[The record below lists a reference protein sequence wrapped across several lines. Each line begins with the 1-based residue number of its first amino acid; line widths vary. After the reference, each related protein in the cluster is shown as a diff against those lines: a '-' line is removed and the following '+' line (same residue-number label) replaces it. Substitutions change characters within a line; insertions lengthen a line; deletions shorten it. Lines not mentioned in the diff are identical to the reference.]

1 MAHGEILPFL
11 ATHLGREVMG
21 VGDRMPVVRAAVVQS
36 APVFLD
42 RERSLAKAL
51 EWVTRA
57 AQAGARFVVFPEGF
71 IPAHPVWYHFRAA
84 TSRESLRMARELV
97 ENAVPVPS
105 PTTDALAEA
114 AAQHRLY
121 VVMGVCERDARN
133 PGLLYNTQLF
143 FGPDGTLLGKHQK
156 IMPTVGERLVHA
168 PGFGDTLRTV
178 STEFGPVGGL
188 ICGEAS
194 NPLAIFALAAQGAR
208 IIAVSWPNHF
218 SKNEHSMRDVVL
230 MASRAMGYRTN
241 AFVLSAAGTIGP
253 EMRERLPASSEDSE
267 FLARPGVCGGS
278 VIVDPHGNVV
288 AGPAGDEETLLVADL
303 DLGEVISAKLVHDYA
318 GHYNRPEVF
327 RLLLFTD
334 RPALFEEVQRR
345 RTVQILTGPDG
356 GAVGPVEPAEAAEE
370 GRGR

>member
-1 MAHGEILPFL
+1 M
-11 ATHLGREVMG
+11 
-21 VGDRMPVVRAAVVQS
+21 GDRLPTLRAAVVQA

-51 EWVTRA
+51 EWVARVA
-57 AQAGARFVVFPEGF
+57 EAGARFVVFPEGF
-71 IPAHPVWYHFRAA
+71 IPAHPVWYHFHAA

-97 ENAVPVPS
+97 ENAVPVPG
-105 PTTDALAEA
+105 PTVDALAA
-114 AAQHRLY
+114 AAARHRVYL
-121 VVMGVCERDARN
+121 VIGVCERDARSL
-133 PGLLYNTQLF
+133 GLLYNTQLF
-143 FGPDGTLLGKHQK
+143 FGPDGTLLGRHRK

-178 STEFGPVGGL
+178 PTEFGPVGGL

-194 NPLAIFALAAQGAR
+194 NPLALFALAAQGAR
-208 IIAVSWPNHF
+208 LIAVSWPNHF
-218 SKNEHSMRDVVL
+218 SKNEHSMRDVIL

-253 EMRERLPASSEDSE
+253 DMRERLPASPEDAE
-267 FLARPGVCGGS
+267 FLGRPGVAGGS

-334 RPALFEEVQRR
+334 RPTLFEEVERPR
-345 RTVQILTGPDG
+345 SARPLSWPDG
-356 GAVGPVEPAEAAEE
+356 GAELRAETVAGADERRE
-370 GRGR
+370 GG

>member
-1 MAHGEILPFL
+1 M
-11 ATHLGREVMG
+11 
-21 VGDRMPVVRAAVVQS
+21 GDRLPMVRAAVVQA

-42 RERSLAKAL
+42 REGSVAKAL

-57 AQAGARFVVFPEGF
+57 ADAGARFVVFPEGF
-71 IPAHPVWYHFRAA
+71 IPAHPVWYHFHAA

-105 PTTDALAEA
+105 PTTETLGEA
-114 AAQHRLY
+114 AARHRLY
-121 VVMGVCERDARN
+121 LVMGVCERNPRN
-133 PGLLYNTQLF
+133 PGLLHNTQLF

-156 IMPTVGERLVHA
+156 VMPTVGERLVHA
-168 PGFGDTLRTV
+168 PGFGDTMRTIP
-178 STEFGPVGGL
+178 TEFGPVGGL

-208 IIAVSWPNHF
+208 LIAVSWPNHF
-218 SKNEHSMRDVVL
+218 SKNEHSMRDVIQ

-253 EMRERLPASSEDSE
+253 EMRERLPVSPEDVE
-267 FLARPGVCGGS
+267 FLARPGISGGS

-288 AGPAGDEETLLVADL
+288 AGPAGDEETLLVGDL
-303 DLGEVISAKLVHDYA
+303 DLSEIISAKLVHDYA

-327 RLLLFTD
+327 RLLLFTG
-334 RPALFEEVQRR
+334 RPALFEEVQHSGVGRVFAWPR
-345 RTVQILTGPDG
+345 GGNTGG
-356 GAVGPVEPAEAAEE
+356 TESTEAAELPGE
-370 GRGR
+370 GREG

>member
-1 MAHGEILPFL
+1 
-11 ATHLGREVMG
+11 
-21 VGDRMPVVRAAVVQS
+21 MPVVRAAVVQA

-51 EWVTRA
+51 EWIARA
-57 AQAGARFVVFPEGF
+57 AEAGARFVVFPEGF
-71 IPAHPVWYHFRAA
+71 IAAHPVWYHFHAA

-105 PTTDALAEA
+105 PTTEALADA
-114 AAQHRLY
+114 AARHRVYL
-121 VVMGVCERDARN
+121 VMGVCERDARN
-133 PGLLYNTQLF
+133 PGLLHNTQLF
-143 FGPDGTLLGKHQK
+143 FGPDGALLGKHQK
-156 IMPTVGERLVHA
+156 VMPTVGERLVHA

-178 STEFGPVGGL
+178 PTEFGPVGGL

-194 NPLAIFALAAQGAR
+194 NPLAVFAVAAQGAR

-218 SKNEHSMRDVVL
+218 SKNEHGMRDVIL

-253 EMRERLPASSEDSE
+253 EMRERLPASVEDAE

-288 AGPAGDEETLLVADL
+288 TGPAGDEETLLVADL

-334 RPALFEEVQRR
+334 RPTLFEEVQRPR
-345 RTVQILTGPDG
+345 AAQALTWPDG
-356 GAVGPVEPAEAAEE
+356 GAARPAQPVEAAEE
-370 GRGR
+370 RRER